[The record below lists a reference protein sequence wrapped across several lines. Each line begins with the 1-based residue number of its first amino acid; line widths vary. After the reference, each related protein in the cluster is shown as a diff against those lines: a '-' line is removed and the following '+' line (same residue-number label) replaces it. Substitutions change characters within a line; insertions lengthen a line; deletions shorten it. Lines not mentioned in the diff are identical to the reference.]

1 MLMYQGKQRI
11 RNQTQTFQITVY
23 SSFTY
28 SVLIMY
34 LNIFKA
40 KLIIFTF
47 TYDPFLGFL
56 YLENGTSLLPMV
68 QARNFAILSSFGFQ
82 DTTFLVLLLLIGHS
96 FAVSLLVPLLDLL
109 LGVTQ
114 FFFSSILFFF
124 FKLKDNCFTEWCWF
138 LPDLNMDQPW
148 VYIWPLPLYLAP
160 TSLPILPF

>member
-124 FKLKDNCFTEWCWF
+124 FKLKDNCFTEFCCF
-138 LPDLNMDQPW
+138 LSNINMNQP
-148 VYIWPLPLYLAP
+148 
-160 TSLPILPF
+160 